1 MEYSKED
8 RYNIS
13 NMLENDG
20 WKLME
25 AYINQMK
32 DYYMNELATCKL
44 ENIIFNRA
52 KLEAYKS
59 IIEQINFI
67 LDSED

>member
-1 MEYSKED
+1 MEYTKED
-8 RYNIS
+8 KYNIT
-13 NMLENDG
+13 NMLDNEG
-20 WKLME
+20 WKLMQD
-25 AYINQMK
+25 YINQMTQ
-32 DYYMNELATCKL
+32 YYMSELATCKL

-67 LDSED
+67 LDYE